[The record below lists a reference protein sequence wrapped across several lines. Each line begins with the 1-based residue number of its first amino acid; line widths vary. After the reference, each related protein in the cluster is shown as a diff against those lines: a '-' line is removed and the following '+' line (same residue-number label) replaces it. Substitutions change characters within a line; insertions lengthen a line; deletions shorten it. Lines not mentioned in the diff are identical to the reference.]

1 MIIARISSEHDQ
13 RLSGGIKTRP
23 EYSQERKAQQ
33 VCLGGGGLKITFPY
47 YRRKLIATTTKASP
61 LVEENTE
68 GEQETLNASTDMQ
81 EKEEDP
87 VLSRRRR
94 PNVVLRGGYNLEYQ
108 NISYLRMGSI

>member
-1 MIIARISSEHDQ
+1 MVIARISSEHDQ

-33 VCLGGGGLKITFPY
+33 VCLEGGLLKITDPD

-68 GEQETLNASTDMQ
+68 GEQETL
-81 EKEEDP
+81 EKDEDP

-108 NISYLRMGSI
+108 NISYLRMGLI

>member
-1 MIIARISSEHDQ
+1 MTSVFPEESRQ
-13 RLSGGIKTRP
+13 GLSTLKKGKLNRFVWG
-23 EYSQERKAQQ
+23 
-33 VCLGGGGLKITFPY
+33 LGGGGLKITDHD

-68 GEQETLNASTDMQ
+68 EEQETL

-108 NISYLRMGSI
+108 NNSF

>member
-1 MIIARISSEHDQ
+1 MVIARISSEYDQ

-47 YRRKLIATTTKASP
+47 YRRKLIATTTKATP

-68 GEQETLNASTDMQ
+68 EEQETL